1 MVTKMANDNNID
13 LLTLEEAAKKLKVS
27 MGTLRRWDNEG
38 ELKAVRI
45 GTRRKIGDRRYR
57 KKDIE
62 NYLKNKI

>member
-1 MVTKMANDNNID
+1 MAKKDSID

-38 ELKAVRI
+38 ELNAVRI

-57 KKDIE
+57 KEDIE
-62 NYLKNKI
+62 NYIKKNKKNG

>member
-1 MVTKMANDNNID
+1 MANDNNID

>member
-1 MVTKMANDNNID
+1 MTKDNDID

-38 ELKAVRI
+38 ELKAVRV
-45 GTRRKIGDRRYR
+45 GTRRNIGDRRYR